1 MIIATS
7 PYAISDISCFS
18 CKNVVFWGFLFGFFF
33 FCKSDVHESN
43 IRKAEETCN
52 NNYSIYYWMAFI
64 FGIAQKRVPI
74 GIALK
79 LAT

>member
-7 PYAISDISCFS
+7 PYAISDIGCFS
-18 CKNVVFWGFLFGFFF
+18 CKNVVFFC
-33 FCKSDVHESN
+33 FCKSEVHESN

-52 NNYSIYYWMAFI
+52 NNYSIYYWIAFI